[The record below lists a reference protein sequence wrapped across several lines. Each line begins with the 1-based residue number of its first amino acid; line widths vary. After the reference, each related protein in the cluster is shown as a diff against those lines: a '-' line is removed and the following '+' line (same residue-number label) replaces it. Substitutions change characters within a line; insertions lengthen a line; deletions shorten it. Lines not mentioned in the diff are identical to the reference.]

1 MTASTLKK
9 WLPGLLFLSAQ
20 VINTFYELTQDTRTL
35 SWAPHTTQVFY
46 RIDAFENGLTWERP
60 AVEARYGIAQSQWE
74 AHAPGNLWRLV
85 SSVEAQAPGNPDSV
99 RISYRRNGAAEQTY
113 LWKAS
118 R

>member
-1 MTASTLKK
+1 MTSSTLKK

-20 VINTFYELTQDTRTL
+20 LINTLYELTQDTRTL

-46 RIDAFENGLTWERP
+46 RIDAFENGQTWEKQ
-60 AVEARYGIAQSQWE
+60 AVESRYSIAQSQWE
-74 AHAPGNLWRLV
+74 AHASGNLRRLV
-85 SSVEAQAPGNPDSV
+85 ESVEAQKPGNPDSV
-99 RISYRRNGAAEQTY
+99 RITYRRNGAPERTY

>member
-1 MTASTLKK
+1 MYSHFKK

-20 VINTFYELTQDTRTL
+20 LVNTLYELTLDTRTI

-46 RIDAFENGLTWERP
+46 RIDAFQNGLGWGRR
-60 AVEARYGIAQSQWE
+60 AIEARYGVAQTQWE
-74 AHAPGNLWRLV
+74 AHAAGNLRRLIE
-85 SSVEAQAPGNPDSV
+85 SVEAVAPGNPDSV
-99 RISYRRNGAAEQTY
+99 IVTYRRNGAAERTY